1 MNSFEFN
8 KIVGAVL
15 ATIFVLFGGSIL
27 AEGLFHSE
35 APETPGYEIVAAE
48 PEADGA
54 GGEAAK
60 AEEVPIAVLLQSADA
75 EAGAGQFKKCGACH
89 SGDKDGKNGAGPV
102 LWDVVNRPIASVA
115 DFAYSSGMKEF
126 SQGGSVN
133 WDYEHLN
140 GFLTNPKGYVAGTSM
155 GFAGLKDPEARA
167 ELIAYLRTLSDNP
180 APLPEAPA
188 EEAPADAAAPAEA
201 AAEGAAPAE
210 TAAADPAT
218 TTQPEEATNGAQ
230 APAVTET
237 EAAQAAPGAEA
248 AQTQAAGGEA
258 QAPATETPAEA
269 EAAPA
274 APAVPAEAAAPDAA
288 AQPTTEAAPA
298 AAEQPAEPAAE
309 QPAAEAAP
317 AAEQPAQ
324 PEAAAP
330 AEPAAAAPTQTAS
343 VAGDAEAGKGVFRKC
358 QACHAVGEG
367 AKNKLG
373 PELNGIV
380 GEKIAAVEGYS
391 FSGALT
397 EYAAAHPTWTVEE
410 LTTWLTDPKGTVP
423 GTKMSFPGLKK
434 PEDVANVIAY
444 LATFDE
450 NGAQTGN

>member
-48 PEADGA
+48 AEA
-54 GGEAAK
+54 GGAEGGTAK
-60 AEEVPIAVLLQSADA
+60 AEDPPIAALLQTADA
-75 EAGAGQFKKCGACH
+75 EAGAGQFKKCAACH
-89 SGDKDGKNGAGPV
+89 TAEKGGANKVGPH
-102 LWDVVNRPIASVA
+102 LWDVVNRPIASVS
-115 DFAYSSGMKEF
+115 DFAYSAGMTEF

-133 WDYEHLN
+133 WDFDHLD
-140 GFLTNPKGYVAGTSM
+140 GFLKNPKGYVSGTAM

-180 APLPEAPA
+180 APLPEAPT
-188 EEAPADAAAPAEA
+188 EEAAPAEA
-201 AAEGAAPAE
+201 AAEGAAPAEATAEGAAPAE

-218 TTQPEEATNGAQ
+218 TTQPEESTNDAEAQ
-230 APAVTET
+230 APAVSDT
-237 EAAQAAPGAEA
+237 EAAQPAPGAEA
-248 AQTQAAGGEA
+248 APTQATEGEA
-258 QAPATETPAEA
+258 K
-269 EAAPA
+269 APA
-274 APAVPAEAAAPDAA
+274 AATPTEAAPAEAAAQPAA
-288 AQPTTEAAPA
+288 ETAPA
-298 AAEQPAEPAAE
+298 AAEQPVEPAAE

-330 AEPAAAAPTQTAS
+330 AAPAAAAPEQTAS

-358 QACHAVGEG
+358 QACHAVGEN
-367 AKNKLG
+367 AKNKIG

-380 GEKIAAVEGYS
+380 GEKVAAVEGYS

-410 LTTWLTDPKGTVP
+410 LTAWLTDPKGTVP

-434 PEDVANVIAY
+434 PEDVANIIAY

-450 NGAQTGN
+450 TGAQTGN